1 VAGEQYRNRLNRFQ
15 DRLNRF
21 WGLKPNFEYF
31 EENKRGVFVGSKFFF
46 LKGIHDLGK

>member
-1 VAGEQYRNRLNRFQ
+1 LNRFQ

-31 EENKRGVFVGSKFFF
+31 EENKKVESLWKVKFVF